1 MQSARFAIER
11 RDGATVLHLS
21 GDLRVDQVPDLYDP
35 LIRALKDEQR
45 VFADLSGVAYLDSAG
60 IAFLVGLSKRL
71 AAGHGGK
78 IVLCGVREAVLGVFR
93 TMKLD
98 RLFPIRATLADAF
111 LAEGLVDR
119 EATRG

>member
-1 MQSARFAIER
+1 MQSARFAIDR
-11 RDGATVLHLS
+11 RDGAAVLHLS

-35 LIRALKDEQR
+35 LTRALRDER
-45 VFADLSGVAYLDSAG
+45 LVIADLSGVVYLDSAG

-71 AAGHGGK
+71 AAAHGGR

-98 RLFPIRATLADAF
+98 RLFPIQATLADA
-111 LAEGLVDR
+111 LVAEGLVDR